1 MTNNKIIVLNNDTI
15 ESFLNDNVDFNVKS
29 TALQCGD
36 AVGIKDKDSINL
48 VLAFDVAP
56 EGTKLD
62 DTFINEVDSN
72 FGVINCKVGK
82 YIDGDENDINS
93 YDGECVVLPTNLK
106 EAVSKINSLVEA
118 CNKPLQ
124 EGEIGDETQETENQP
139 EETQTE
145 EPANEPQNDA
155 QEDNQADNQEDNQ
168 TEDNQEDNAQ
178 EEKSDNP
185 LDSLPKDIERTL
197 TLPSGKVVPVEY
209 ADGKLIAGSVKI
221 DYDTNKDLED
231 NLIELYTKLEATDTS
246 AKQES
251 LAESVSML
259 EGTNKDVEDEDDDI
273 DLDDLEDSEEEKEVE
288 DVEIKPLEDPEEAT
302 KELVETSVLSKEQF
316 KYRVLNDKGEVVEED
331 EVEGPEGTKQLFIDA
346 FESQEGNLELNI
358 LEDDEVVYSSK
369 DNGETSTEDN
379 TPAEDTSTEDNE
391 DVENEE
397 EDKEATDDEN
407 LDEGVE
413 DSVQEKEEEEN
424 KPLLE
429 DSDKELFCVDFYR
442 EDSLKDDISVE
453 DIKANYNVDVIE
465 VDDLGMLNVCGDAES
480 LANFIRDYLDADITV
495 EDISAK
501 ADDKYSII
509 HRCEN
514 DSDEGEEENP
524 LV

>member
-1 MTNNKIIVLNNDTI
+1 MTNNKIIVLNSDTI
-15 ESFLNDNVDFNVKS
+15 ESFLNDNVDFDVKS

-72 FGVINCKVGK
+72 FGVINCRVGK

-118 CNKPLQ
+118 CSKPLQ
-124 EGEIGDETQETENQP
+124 EGEIGDGNQEAQA
-139 EETQTE
+139 E
-145 EPANEPQNDA
+145 EPTKEPQDDV
-155 QEDNQADNQEDNQ
+155 QEDNQVGDDTQEDNQ
-168 TEDNQEDNAQ
+168 TEDSTQEVT
-178 EEKSDNP
+178 NP

-209 ADGKLIAGSVKI
+209 AEGKLIAGNVKI

-231 NLIELYTKLEATDTS
+231 NLIELYTKLEEIDTS
-246 AKQES
+246 VKQES

-259 EGTNKDVEDEDDDI
+259 EGTKEDEDDN
-273 DLDDLEDSEEEKEVE
+273 LEDSEDEKEVE

-302 KELVETSVLSKEQF
+302 KELIETSVLSKEQF
-316 KYRVLNDKGEVVEED
+316 TYRVLNDSGEVVEED
-331 EVEGPEGTKQLFIDA
+331 SVEGPEGTKQLFIDA
-346 FESQEGNLELNI
+346 FESQEGNLELVI

-369 DNGETSTEDN
+369 DNTSIEEPSED
-379 TPAEDTSTEDNE
+379 TSAEDTQEGDTQEDTE
-391 DVENEE
+391 
-397 EDKEATDDEN
+397 DEN
-407 LDEGVE
+407 LDEGIK
-413 DSVQEKEEEEN
+413 DSVQEKEEGEN
-424 KPLLE
+424 EPLLE
-429 DSDKELFCVDFYR
+429 DSDKELFCVDFYK
-442 EDSLKDDISVE
+442 EDSLKDDINVE
-453 DIKANYNVDVIE
+453 DIKSQYNVDVIE
-465 VDDLGMLNVCGDAES
+465 VKDLDMLNVCGDAES
-480 LANFIRDYLDADITV
+480 LANFIKDYLDADITI

-514 DSDEGEEENP
+514 DSDEGEKENP
-524 LV
+524 LA